1 MLGEDFEFKE
11 KFEELERKFEAFES
25 ELEELSNPV
34 LEEGSSQGF
43 SESSDGGGALFK
55 IHWVQISET
64 SFESCDDVGSVEDAQ
79 KAFKEAADARGK
91 GMSSKEVLHGDI
103 MVLLCNRAKEE
114 DEDTDEVTYTDACYY
129 IGMCVNIDSWHQ
141 DENPVSDIKIAG
153 NDTLNGS
160 VVRQFIAWDS
170 CGGESCPEEPD
181 TIQLDELIPPE
192 SAGDET
198 DIKGIEITT
207 DFSSPLSA
215 KVHELKTLSFTKKE
229 DENSDGDDEDAP
241 IEYVLLKNGE
251 PSYEGGNTSKL
262 TGSLFN
268 FSNIVNEAADGFD
281 VSADVTQVSLSSST
295 ARIEEVT
302 YKAKTYNLQPTE
314 ISSDSCGVLKKENA
328 KNEEDEPLP
337 KVPVEIL
344 TKSDVSG
351 SSYDISSLSVTEG
364 SKSVSLG
371 TLDLTSLM
379 VTDSPYI
386 SGSSNPYFFVPSI
399 TTAQGDSIKQEAEIE
414 LLTDFKI
421 DITQASAGDNC
432 TTITITPSTK
442 KETFTFHSGLLTN
455 KTDDD
460 SWESGTSSNFTFNN
474 CIPECSVSSNSHFF
488 STLKVYWDGNT
499 NGDLIKGTLLET
511 WSWSGPRMVSG
522 STTVAEFTQLDFTD
536 HRNSSNSRTVNDP
549 LGSDQCIVTC
559 ATSNLDATKTVLMQ
573 YPPRQ
578 SGGIGEDEGNEI
590 VSGNFKY
597 NLS

>member
-1 MLGEDFEFKE
+1 MLDDENINVQELQE
-11 KFEELERKFEAFES
+11 KLDLVEAK
-25 ELEELSNPV
+25 LEELA
-34 LEEGSSQGF
+34 EESGGSDEPDLGF
-43 SESSDGGGALFK
+43 
-55 IHWVQISET
+55 VQISSSSN
-64 SFESCDDVGSVEDAQ
+64 SFFLHWITIEDTEFEECEDVDSVQ
-79 KAFKEAADARGK
+79 KALQAFKEADEKR
-91 GMSSKEVLHGDI
+91 SDQQRSFLHGD
-103 MVLLCNRAKEE
+103 MLVLMCNSAREE
-114 DEDTDEVTYTDACYY
+114 DEETEEVTYPDSCYF
-129 IGMCVNIDSWHQ
+129 IGTCIVTGDGDIHEEDP
-141 DENPVSDIKIAG
+141 DPDIKLSEKFG
-153 NDTLNGS
+153 GKHF
-160 VVRQFIAWDS
+160 VAWNT

-181 TIQLDELIPPE
+181 TIQLDELVPPE

-229 DENSDGDDEDAP
+229 DENSDGDDEDDP
-241 IEYVLLKNGE
+241 VEYVLLKNGE

-351 SSYDISSLSVTEG
+351 SSYDISSLSVAEG
-364 SKSVSLG
+364 SESVSLG

-399 TTAQGDSIKQEAEIE
+399 TIAQGDSIKQEAEIE

-421 DITQASAGDNC
+421 DITQTSAGDNC

-442 KETFTFHSGLLTN
+442 KETFTFHSGLLTD

-460 SWESGTSSNFTFNN
+460 SWESGTASNFTFNN

-499 NGDLIKGTLLET
+499 SGNLIKGDLLET

-536 HRNSSNSRTVNDP
+536 HRNSSNNRTVNDP
-549 LGSDQCIVTC
+549 LGSDQCLVTC
-559 ATSNLDATKTVLMQ
+559 TTSNLDATKTVLMQ
-573 YPPRQ
+573 YPPQQ
-578 SGGIGEDEGNEI
+578 SGGIGADEGNQI

-597 NLS
+597 ILS

>member
-1 MLGEDFEFKE
+1 MLDDENINVQELQE
-11 KFEELERKFEAFES
+11 KLDLVEAK
-25 ELEELSNPV
+25 LEELA
-34 LEEGSSQGF
+34 EESGGSDEPDLGF
-43 SESSDGGGALFK
+43 
-55 IHWVQISET
+55 VQISSSSN
-64 SFESCDDVGSVEDAQ
+64 SFFLHWITIEDTEFEECEDVDSVQ
-79 KAFKEAADARGK
+79 KALQAFKEADEKR
-91 GMSSKEVLHGDI
+91 SDQQRSFLHGD
-103 MVLLCNRAKEE
+103 MLVLMCNSAREE
-114 DEDTDEVTYTDACYY
+114 DEETEEVTYPDSCYF
-129 IGMCVNIDSWHQ
+129 IGTCIVTGDGDIHEEDP
-141 DENPVSDIKIAG
+141 DPDIKLSEKFG
-153 NDTLNGS
+153 GKHF
-160 VVRQFIAWDS
+160 VAWNT
-170 CGGESCPEEPD
+170 CGGEPCPEEPD
-181 TIQLDELIPPE
+181 TIQLDELVPPE

-229 DENSDGDDEDAP
+229 DENSDGDDEDDP

-351 SSYDISSLSVTEG
+351 SSYDISSLSVAEG
-364 SKSVSLG
+364 SESVSLG
-371 TLDLTSLM
+371 NLDLTSLM

-399 TTAQGDSIKQEAEIE
+399 TIAQGDSIKQEAEIE

-421 DITQASAGDNC
+421 DITQTSAGDNC

-442 KETFTFHSGLLTN
+442 KETFTFHSGLLTD

-460 SWESGTSSNFTFNN
+460 SWESGTASNFTFNN

-499 NGDLIKGTLLET
+499 NGNLIKGDLLET
-511 WSWSGPRMVSG
+511 LSWSGPRMVSG

-536 HRNSSNSRTVNDP
+536 HRNSSNNRTVTAP
-549 LGSDQCIVTC
+549 LGSDQCLVTC
-559 ATSNLDATKTVLMQ
+559 TTSNLDATKTVLMQ
-573 YPPRQ
+573 YPPQQ
-578 SGGIGEDEGNEI
+578 SGGIGADEGNQI

-597 NLS
+597 ILS